1 MTIRIYEV
9 WYNDPLF
16 KDPQCE
22 IVEALDA
29 SEAESIFMGEHQ
41 EDNST
46 VVDVIDITG
55 DPEDDYD

>member
-16 KDPQCE
+16 EDPQCE
-22 IVEALDA
+22 IVEALDVQ
-29 SEAESIFMGEHQ
+29 EAESIFMGEH
-41 EDNST
+41 EDRGIS